1 MFPATTVFS
10 LHKEYNESISELNF
24 YKREIN
30 TFQQRLAQL
39 AIQSEPVEVRA
50 NLEQIQNQFILEK
63 EVVDELIHKLHDSE
77 KQLAG
82 FVKEVSGLGLEN
94 MNMDNRPNLREDMHT
109 FRKIYFDLKSRFKK
123 FAALNH

>member
-39 AIQSEPVEVRA
+39 AMQSEPVEVRA

-77 KQLAG
+77 KQLVG

-109 FRKIYFDLKSRFKK
+109 FRKIYFDLKSRFKT

>member
-39 AIQSEPVEVRA
+39 AMQSEPVEVRA
-50 NLEQIQNQFILEK
+50 NLEQIQNQFIIEK

-109 FRKIYFDLKSRFKK
+109 FRKMYFDLKSRFKK

>member
-24 YKREIN
+24 YKREIK

-39 AIQSEPVEVRA
+39 AIQSETVEVRA

-77 KQLAG
+77 IQLAG

-94 MNMDNRPNLREDMHT
+94 MNMDHRPNLREDMHT
-109 FRKIYFDLKSRFKK
+109 FRKIYFDLKSR
-123 FAALNH
+123 